1 MKNKTKVRSLFDR
14 EMENPDFRRRF
25 QEEYELFKLEV
36 QLLTALEQSG
46 LTYEQ
51 LARAI
56 NSHKG
61 NISRDLKGNGIA
73 NASLSRIRKL
83 ADALGMTFIPL
94 LIAKK
99 NLPRILPQLEKLMAA

>member
-1 MKNKTKVRSLFDR
+1 MKNKTKAKSLFEQ
-14 EMENPDFRRRF
+14 EMENPDFRRQF
-25 QEEYELFKLEV
+25 QKEYRLFKLEV

-51 LARAI
+51 LAEAI
-56 NSHKG
+56 SSHKS
-61 NISRDLKGNGIA
+61 NISRDLKGAGIA

>member
-1 MKNKTKVRSLFDR
+1 MKNKTKVKSLFDR
-14 EMENPDFRRRF
+14 EMENPEFRRKF

-36 QLLTALEQSG
+36 QLQRALEQSG

-51 LARAI
+51 LAQAI
-56 NSHKG
+56 NSHKS
-61 NISRDLKGNGIA
+61 NISRDLKGGGISSA
-73 NASLSRIRKL
+73 TLGRIRKL

-99 NLPRILPQLEKLMAA
+99 NLPRVLPQLQKLMAA

>member
-1 MKNKTKVRSLFDR
+1 MKKTKTKSLFDR
-14 EMENPDFRRRF
+14 EMENPEFRREF
-25 QEEYELFKLEV
+25 EKEYRVFKLDV

-51 LARAI
+51 LAQAI
-56 NSHKG
+56 SSHKS
-61 NISRDLKGNGIA
+61 NISRDFKGGGI
-73 NASLSRIRKL
+73 NSASLNRIRKL

-94 LIAKK
+94 LVAKK